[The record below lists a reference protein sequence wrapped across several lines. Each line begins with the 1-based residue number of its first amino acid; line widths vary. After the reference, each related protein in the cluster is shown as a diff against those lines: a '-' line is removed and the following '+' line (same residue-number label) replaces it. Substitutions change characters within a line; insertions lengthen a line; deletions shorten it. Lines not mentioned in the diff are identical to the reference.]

1 MLWYHI
7 SNEFIGYNP
16 ILEPRVPIV
25 TETTLTS
32 EGNIPRVC
40 VSNSIYFCIRS
51 KVGREDLRVCDVLDQ
66 FSVAEDNENYIIE
79 TKNCKISTVKNTSVY
94 VTEDT
99 PYYPPD
105 YSDFRR
111 NNEMWFITPTQF
123 HFIGFLSIGEMVKNQ
138 VVRFS
143 SQQIETIYF
152 PKDFEMNLELNPFM
166 DPLYTNN
173 KFFYQT
179 HISKKYKIE
188 QGMIPIYMHDYGYE
202 GFTEE
207 NAKERLKCI
216 GILK

>member
-16 ILEPRVPIV
+16 ILEPRVPII

-79 TKNCKISTVKNTSVY
+79 TNNCKISTVKNTSVY
-94 VTEDT
+94 VTEDA

-179 HISKKYKIE
+179 YISKKYKIE
-188 QGMIPIYMHDYGYE
+188 HGIIPIYVHDYGYE

-207 NAKERLKCI
+207 KAKERLKCI

>member
-1 MLWYHI
+1 
-7 SNEFIGYNP
+7 
-16 ILEPRVPIV
+16 
-25 TETTLTS
+25 
-32 EGNIPRVC
+32 
-40 VSNSIYFCIRS
+40 
-51 KVGREDLRVCDVLDQ
+51 
-66 FSVAEDNENYIIE
+66 
-79 TKNCKISTVKNTSVY
+79 
-94 VTEDT
+94 
-99 PYYPPD
+99 
-105 YSDFRR
+105 
-111 NNEMWFITPTQF
+111 MWFITPTQF

>member
-1 MLWYHI
+1 MGE
-7 SNEFIGYNP
+7 NDN
-16 ILEPRVPIV
+16 LEHRDPRI
-25 TETTLTS
+25 TKNTIKS

-40 VSNSIYFCIRS
+40 VSNSIYFCIKS

-79 TKNCKISTVKNTSVY
+79 TNNCKISTVKNTSVY

-111 NNEMWFITPTQF
+111 NNEMWFIIPTQF

-138 VVRFS
+138 LVRFS

-188 QGMIPIYMHDYGYE
+188 QGMIPIYVHDYGYE

-216 GILK
+216 RILK

>member
-1 MLWYHI
+1 MLWYHV

-16 ILEPRVPIV
+16 ILEPRVPDTV
-25 TETTLTS
+25 LMS

-79 TKNCKISTVKNTSVY
+79 TKNYKITTVKNTSVY
-94 VTEDT
+94 VTEDN

-123 HFIGFLSIGEMVKNQ
+123 HFIGFLSIGEIVKNR

-143 SQQIETIYF
+143 NQQIETIYI
-152 PKDFEMNLELNPFM
+152 PNDFEMNLELNPFM

-173 KFFYQT
+173 KFFFSPQ
-179 HISKKYKIE
+179 ISMKYKIE
-188 QGMIPIYMHDYGYE
+188 QGMIPIYIRDYGYE

-207 NAKERLKCI
+207 KAIERLKCI